1 MNDTVLNFFAKSEE
15 NFRLYEFL
23 KNNKSFENWQIVA
36 LFYSAL
42 CYAKA
47 YLYNKNIPQNSIN
60 SHDSIRRWLSSESAA
75 KLADV
80 LKYYEPLYRDSRD
93 ARYTV
98 KKISKE
104 RISKAFENYN
114 KVKELLIVN

>member
-1 MNDTVLNFFAKSEE
+1 MNDTVLNFLAKSEE

-80 LKYYEPLYRDSRD
+80 
-93 ARYTV
+93 
-98 KKISKE
+98 
-104 RISKAFENYN
+104 
-114 KVKELLIVN
+114 